1 MAEGWLSEGS
11 MLDPDPCPDPRR
23 GKKETLNSVRIDPT
37 GTPSASHLSVQVRVK
52 EHDGTGQGVYRI
64 CPGER

>member
-23 GKKETLNSVRIDPT
+23 GKKETLNSVRIH
-37 GTPSASHLSVQVRVK
+37 SISVQWG
-52 EHDGTGQGVYRI
+52 HDALKIDLHGKDNISLSTLKTQF
-64 CPGER
+64 